1 MSLSCPSFLYSYSWG
16 NIPLKTY
23 VAKENVT
30 LKAFTDN
37 VSAQASFRFR
47 ILLKEGRIKVN
58 GKRASGDVPLQKGDR
73 VDYLLTAKEE
83 AKAAFS
89 VVYED
94 DSVVVIDK
102 ADGVNSEAAFSALS
116 ERGEAYFIH
125 RLDRNTAGVMIF
137 AKTPT
142 AERELLSAFRERR
155 TKKVYLALVV
165 GKLPKKRSV
174 EEAYLTKDEKGALVK
189 ISADQGEKI
198 ITEYEVLKEAEDTSL
213 VRVILHSGKT
223 HQIRAHLAYLGA
235 PVAGD
240 TKYGNNAFNRA
251 HNLTRQRLVAK
262 ELTMNLSGA
271 LAYLSGRTFCSPRE
285 LD

>member
-1 MSLSCPSFLYSYSWG
+1 
-16 NIPLKTY
+16 
-23 VAKENVT
+23 
-30 LKAFTDN
+30 
-37 VSAQASFRFR
+37 
-47 ILLKEGRIKVN
+47 
-58 GKRASGDVPLQKGDR
+58 
-73 VDYLLTAKEE
+73 
-83 AKAAFS
+83 
-89 VVYED
+89 
-94 DSVVVIDK
+94 
-102 ADGVNSEAAFSALS
+102 
-116 ERGEAYFIH
+116 
-125 RLDRNTAGVMIF
+125 MIF